1 MVRNLCEI
9 VVLARLNKTEHTVQ
23 SLGCAK
29 AELQITS
36 ANDKQFKYLTILIL
50 SNANAKQ
57 CKC

>member
-36 ANDKQFKYLTILIL
+36 ANDKQFKYLAILML
-50 SNANAKQ
+50 RNANSKQ
-57 CKC
+57 CSC

>member
-36 ANDKQFKYLTILIL
+36 ANDKQFKYLAILML
-50 SNANAKQ
+50 SNAISKQ
-57 CKC
+57 C